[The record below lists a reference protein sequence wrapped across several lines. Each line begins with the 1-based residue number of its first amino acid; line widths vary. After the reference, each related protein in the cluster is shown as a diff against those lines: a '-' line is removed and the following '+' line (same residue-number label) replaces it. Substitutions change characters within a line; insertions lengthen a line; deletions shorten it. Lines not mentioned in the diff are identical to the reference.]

1 MKACCMAHKTH
12 ANYSHCTEGH
22 QCNHCTERHQCNYN
36 QRTVCGGN
44 SIVVKWLS
52 DNSIA
57 CRGVDTG

>member
-1 MKACCMAHKTH
+1 MKACRMAHKTH

-22 QCNHCTERHQCNYN
+22 QCNYN
-36 QRTVCGGN
+36 QRTVCGDN
-44 SIVVKWLS
+44 SIVFKWLS